1 MAGIGT
7 WYDSAWSY
15 RFAVTL
21 PHTVSPSGTNDAS
34 VVIPKNHPI
43 WDVLASEGTQNSIR
57 VCASDGFS
65 ALSFELVSSTLSGS
79 WSTANKDGGI
89 KIDDVPF
96 LASVSP
102 GLVWVYYGNAS
113 ASSGAGSVSLSSAV
127 TGYVYQL
134 LPRDQGSILEAAPQP
149 AGATLVTPDVSL
161 TSGESRRYWV
171 RLNRML
177 GTRPAGRPV
186 EGSTGLDSIWA
197 VVASAETGGSAAAI
211 DDATKTRYVE
221 APDGSFFASV
231 YVSGAADGTDYT
243 EILTVHTGQDT
254 SDTNTG
260 ADQVL
265 EARFRIRCNDPDET

>member
-1 MAGIGT
+1 MPTPIGT
-7 WYDSAWSY
+7 WYDADWQY

-43 WDVLASEGTQNSIR
+43 WAVLASEGNENSIR

-65 ALSFELVSSTLSGS
+65 ALTFELADAALTGS

-96 LASVSP
+96 LESVSP
-102 GLVWVYYGNAS
+102 GFVCVYYGNSGAN
-113 ASSGAGSVSLSSAV
+113 SGAGSVTLSSAV

-134 LPRDQGSILEAAPQP
+134 LPRFPGDVIDAAPSAP
-149 AGATLVTPDVSL
+149 GATLAGPDVAL

-177 GTRPAGRPV
+177 GDRPV
-186 EGSTGLDSIWA
+186 LVENSLGLDSVWG
-197 VVASAETGGSAAAI
+197 VVASAETGGGAAAI

-221 APDGSFFASV
+221 GPDGSFYASV
-231 YVSGAADGTDYT
+231 YVSGATDGTDYV
-243 EILTVHTGQDT
+243 EILLLHTGQDT
-254 SDTNTG
+254 SDVNNG

-265 EARFRIRCNDPDET
+265 DTRFRIRCNDPDES

>member
-34 VVIPKNHPI
+34 VIIPKNHPI
-43 WDVLASEGTQNSIR
+43 WDVLASEGSENSIR

-65 ALSFELVSSTLSGS
+65 ELTFRTVSSNLAGS
-79 WSTANKDGGI
+79 WSTDDKDGGL

-96 LASVSP
+96 LAGVSP
-102 GLVWVYYGNAS
+102 GLVWVYYGNTS
-113 ASSGAGSVSLSSAV
+113 ATSESKAV
-127 TGYVYQL
+127 TLVSPVVGHVYQL
-134 LPRDQGSILEAAPQP
+134 LPRNRGDILDAGPQP

-177 GTRPAGRPV
+177 GTRPPGRPV
-186 EGSTGLDSIWA
+186 EGSAGLDSIWA
-197 VVASAETGGSAAAI
+197 VVASAETGGNAAAI
-211 DDATKTRYVE
+211 DDATQTRYVE

-231 YVSGAADGTDYT
+231 YVTGATKGKDYT

-254 SDTNTG
+254 SDTNNG

-265 EARFRIRCNDPDET
+265 QARFRIRCNDPAET